1 MERIDWFEKA
11 SAYKD
16 AYAEVLKGLISIPS
30 VYDVST
36 KTDKKPFGEKI
47 DEALVY
53 MLQAGSDDGF
63 STKYVDGYAGHIEYG
78 TGDGLVGVLGHL
90 DVVPADGTWTY
101 GAFNPTLAEN
111 RLFGRG
117 TLDDKGPVVAA
128 YFAMKLLK
136 DMGHEPKK
144 RIRLIMGTDEER
156 DWQCMEY
163 YFRHEEMPDTGFT
176 PDADFPLIYAE
187 KGIIDGYISLPPLT
201 AQSDMLRLE
210 RFEGGKA
217 LNMVPGHAE
226 ALLTGESM
234 KQVEE
239 AYMAFLAA
247 EGFTGKAEAKENT
260 IRLSMSG
267 KAAHGSTPEKGS
279 NAVVALAKFLVSLP
293 MHGKITEKLSWL
305 VEKFEDYHGKG
316 INLGLTDDVSGPLT
330 LNLGE
335 FSMKDGQAWQ
345 IGVNIRYP
353 VTTAYD
359 TVTSRLF
366 TQLAEAGAGF
376 RETSHLPS
384 LYVEKDDPLVQTL
397 LDVYRRQTGDQT
409 DILAIGGGTYA
420 RAMKKGVAFG
430 PLFPGAPDSAHQQ
443 DEHILL
449 EDMLKAIAI
458 YAEALY
464 LLTKDEHQ

>member
-11 SAYKD
+11 AAYKEV
-16 AYAEVLKGLISIPS
+16 YTGVLKGLVAIPS
-30 VYDVST
+30 VYDEAT
-36 KTDKKPFGEKI
+36 KTDKQPFGENI
-47 DEALVY
+47 DKALLY
-53 MLQAGSDDGF
+53 MLQAGEADGF
-63 STKYVDGYAGHIEYG
+63 ITKYVDGYAGHIEYG
-78 TGDGLVGVLGHL
+78 SGAGLVGVLGHL
-90 DVVPADGTWTY
+90 DVVPADGEWTY
-101 GAFNPTLAEN
+101 GAFTPTLAGN

-136 DMGHEPKK
+136 DMGYEPKK

-156 DWQCMEY
+156 DWQCMEH
-163 YFRHEEMPDTGFT
+163 YFQHEEMPDTGFT

-187 KGIIDGYISLPPLT
+187 KGIIDGYISLPAVS

-226 ALLTGESM
+226 ALLTGEGLE
-234 KQVEE
+234 QVAE
-239 AYMAFLAA
+239 AYTAYLASK
-247 EGFTGKAEAKENT
+247 GLTGHAEAKENN
-260 IRLSMSG
+260 ILLSLTG

-279 NAVVALAKFLVSLP
+279 NSVVALAKFLVSLP
-293 MHGKITEKLSWL
+293 LHGNVTEKLSWL
-305 VEKFEDYHGKG
+305 IEKFEDYNGNG
-316 INLGLTDDVSGPLT
+316 INLGLADDVSGRLT

-335 FSMKDGQAWQ
+335 FSMKDAEAWQ

-353 VTTAYD
+353 VTAAYD

-366 TQLAEAGAGF
+366 AELAEAGAGF
-376 RETSHLPS
+376 RETSHLAS
-384 LYVEKDDPLVQTL
+384 LYVEKDDPLVTTL
-397 LDVYRRQTGDQT
+397 LDVYRRQTGDQS
-409 DILAIGGGTYA
+409 DMLAIGGGTYA

-449 EDMLKAIAI
+449 DDMLRAISI
-458 YAEALY
+458 YAESLY
-464 LLTKDEHQ
+464 LLTKDARN